1 MHIFDT
7 GSYMV
12 NWSPNLQTAVSDLVP
27 NTCPSISHNGNSSL
41 HRGGGGGDVSMATP
55 HRLTETTGSGG
66 VQEVEYSEEPGKL
79 YYFKYHV
86 AGGTR
91 YTRTL
96 LE

>member
-1 MHIFDT
+1 
-7 GSYMV
+7 
-12 NWSPNLQTAVSDLVP
+12 
-27 NTCPSISHNGNSSL
+27 
-41 HRGGGGGDVSMATP
+41 MATP

-86 AGGTR
+86 VGGTR